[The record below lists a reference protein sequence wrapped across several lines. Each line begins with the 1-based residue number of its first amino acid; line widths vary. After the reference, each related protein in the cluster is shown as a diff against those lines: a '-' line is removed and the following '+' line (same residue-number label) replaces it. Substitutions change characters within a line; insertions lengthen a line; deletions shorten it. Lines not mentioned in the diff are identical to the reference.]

1 MFFGATTFA
10 QAPFSDVGSNI
21 ISPIVTPSGIRLN
34 VANGT
39 FATIPDPKI
48 GPTGFQLN
56 VATGSVSVISWN
68 PIPPGVNQVWVPVD
82 PDA

>member
-1 MFFGATTFA
+1 MFFGSTTFS
-10 QAPFSDVGSNI
+10 QAPFSDVGSNV
-21 ISPIVTPSGIRLN
+21 ISPIVIVSGNRIN

-39 FATIPDPKI
+39 IATIH
-48 GPTGFQLN
+48 

-68 PIPPGVNQVWVPVD
+68 PIPPGVNQVWVPID